1 MAQGLKKTPLY
12 ELHRELGAKMT
23 EFAGYEMPVQ
33 YSLGILGEHQHTRT
47 KSGLFDV
54 SHMGQVILRG
64 RSYQETALALERAIP
79 MDALGLDVGRQRYG
93 FLTTDNGGILDDLM
107 FSNRGDHIF
116 VVLNAACKDSD
127 IVHLRTLLEPDISI
141 EVIENR
147 ALIALQGPASEAVLS
162 EFNSQIKAMNF
173 MDVETLSIAGAEC
186 WVSRSGYTGEDGFE
200 ISIPASAAESVTKS
214 ILSKEEVELIG
225 LGARDSLRL
234 EAGLC
239 LYGHDIDEATSPVEA
254 ALTWAIQK
262 VRRTHGE
269 RAGGF
274 MGSEIISQ
282 QIEKG
287 TDKKRVGLLP
297 QTRAPMREGIE
308 IFATES
314 SKKVIGKITSGGFSP
329 SLGYPIAMGYPR
341 LGLNPPEVIFPITFF
356 EDSVAKISMPSL
368 IGARVCGRSPTLFLS
383 VPFSICWEI
392 ISLPIKPPAL
402 SPWVLLTF
410 WIAHVKAASTG
421 EVASSI
427 SWP

>member
-186 WVSRSGYTGEDGFE
+186 WISRSGYTGEDGFE
-200 ISIPASAAESVTKS
+200 ISIPSRAAEAITRS
-214 ILSKEEVELIG
+214 ILSKQEVEFVG

-239 LYGHDIDEATSPVEA
+239 LYGHDIDEETTPVEA
-254 ALTWAIQK
+254 SLTWAIQK
-262 VRRTHGE
+262 ARKINGE
-269 RAGGF
+269 RANGF
-274 MGSEIISQ
+274 LGDEIITQ
-282 QIEKG
+282 QLDMG
-287 TDKKRVGLLP
+287 TYRKRVGFLP
-297 QTRAPMREGIE
+297 QTRAPMREGVE
-308 IFATES
+308 IYETES
-314 SKKVIGKITSGGFSP
+314 SKEVVGKITSGGYGP
-329 SLGYPIAMGYPR
+329 TVGHPVAMGYINSEYVDSNYNLFGELRGKRVPVKIAQ
-341 LGLNPPEVIFPITFF
+341 LPFVPLNF
-356 EDSVAKISMPSL
+356 K
-368 IGARVCGRSPTLFLS
+368 R
-383 VPFSICWEI
+383 
-392 ISLPIKPPAL
+392 
-402 SPWVLLTF
+402 
-410 WIAHVKAASTG
+410 
-421 EVASSI
+421 
-427 SWP
+427 